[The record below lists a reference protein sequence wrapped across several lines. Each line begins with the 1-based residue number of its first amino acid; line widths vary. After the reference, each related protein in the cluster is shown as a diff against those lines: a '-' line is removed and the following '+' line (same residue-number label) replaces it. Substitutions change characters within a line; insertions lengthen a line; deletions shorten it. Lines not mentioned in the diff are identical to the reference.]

1 MLFRLNQLS
10 VVDVVGKEADKILHN
25 LTTNH
30 VRALEV
36 SSGCETFVTEVR
48 GKMLGHV
55 LAYRN
60 ATGYRLIGA
69 SGQSERIVSHIDRY
83 TIREDSHPSVE
94 DDKWCGL
101 IVSHDSLA
109 KLNGVTF
116 PSTETD
122 TEERIVYRHET
133 MDVGGLAIDSYVVN
147 WLGAAAVLLLVPRE
161 TSEQVATSLTS
172 NGSILHDEV
181 EFHRQRTL
189 AAIPWFGIDL
199 DENNL
204 PQEADRDAETICF
217 TKGCYLGQETIARL
231 DALGQVQKKL
241 VRWSLDAMVAAGT
254 TLDVDGKPVA
264 RLTSIAKVDA
274 APDDVVSS
282 GTSAGYV
289 AWAMTRRSHFG
300 AGSSAVGVD
309 SESGNAINGTVL

>member
-1 MLFRLNQLS
+1 MLFRLNQLC
-10 VVDVVGKEADKILHN
+10 VVDVVGSEADKILHN

-30 VRALEV
+30 VRALDV
-36 SSGCETFVTEVR
+36 SSGCETFITEVR

-60 ATGYRLIGA
+60 TAGYRLIGA
-69 SGQSERIVSHIDRY
+69 SGQSEKIVAHIDRY

-101 IVSHDSLA
+101 LVSGDSLA
-109 KLNGVTF
+109 KLNVAKLM
-116 PSTETD
+116 PAETD
-122 TEERIVYRHET
+122 VDESLVYRHDLI
-133 MDVGGLAIDSYVVN
+133 DVAGRCIDSYDVN
-147 WLGAAAVLLLVPRE
+147 WLGASAVLLLVSRE
-161 TSEQVATSLTS
+161 TSEQVAASLATD
-172 NGSILHDEV
+172 GDAWHDEA

-189 AAIPWFGIDL
+189 AAIPWYGIDL
-199 DENNL
+199 DETNL
-204 PQEADRDAETICF
+204 PQEANRDAETICF

-241 VRWSLDAMVAAGT
+241 VRWSLDAMAVAGT

-264 RLTSIAKVDA
+264 RLTSIAKSTHVPKEA
-274 APDDVVSS
+274 VSQVE
-282 GTSAGYV
+282 TVAYF

-300 AGSSAVGVD
+300 SGSSASGID
-309 SESGNAINGTVL
+309 SASGNVVNGTVL